1 MIIKID
7 CREKALL
14 EECNKQQLINDSSQ
28 FIKIISENI
37 PLGDIIIYDDNNNEK
52 LIIERKT
59 LSDLAASIRDG
70 RYNEQ
75 SFRLQ
80 ECSMHNHNIIY
91 LIEGDLRYYKPFKT
105 NIDKNALLS
114 SMVSINYF
122 KGFSLFRTITP
133 AETAEWLL
141 QLTKK
146 LHKESASPAFYH
158 KNEVCKNEVLDT
170 ENTEIVNDSYSSAM
184 KRVKKENINLDNIG
198 EIMLS
203 QIPGVSNASA
213 IAIMKKYLTIQNL
226 IQKLATD
233 DKALTNISISDKSG
247 KLRKINKT
255 CILNIYKYL
264 LGEKIIEEEII
275 EEKITE
281 EENTEEV
288 ISDETDVSIIDK
300 SGKLRKISKTSIL
313 NIYKSLL
320 KEKKKEEVI

>member
-7 CREKALL
+7 YREKALI

-28 FIKIISENI
+28 FITIISENI
-37 PLGDIIIYDDNNNEK
+37 PLGDIIIYDDDNIEK

-59 LSDLAASIRDG
+59 LLDLAASIRDG

-75 SFRLQ
+75 AFRLQ
-80 ECSMHNHNIIY
+80 QCSMHNHNIIY

-105 NIDKNALLS
+105 NIDKKALLS

-122 KGFSLFRTITP
+122 KGFSLFRTITLT
-133 AETAEWLL
+133 ETAEWLL

-146 LHKESASPAFYH
+146 LHKESSSPAYYEKTNFISESP
-158 KNEVCKNEVLDT
+158 NNVELND
-170 ENTEIVNDSYSSAM
+170 NTEPVYSSAM
-184 KRVKKENINLDNIG
+184 KRVKKENINPDNIG

-213 IAIMKKYLTIQNL
+213 IAIMNKYSTIQNL

-233 DKALTNISISDKSG
+233 DKALINISISDKSG

-264 LGEKIIEEEII
+264 LGEKKKVEAEIVSN
-275 EEKITE
+275 
-281 EENTEEV
+281 END
-288 ISDETDVSIIDK
+288 ISLE
-300 SGKLRKISKTSIL
+300 
-313 NIYKSLL
+313 
-320 KEKKKEEVI
+320 

>member
-59 LSDLAASIRDG
+59 LLDLASSIRDG
-70 RYNEQ
+70 RYTEQ
-75 SFRLQ
+75 GFRLQ
-80 ECSMHNHNIIY
+80 QCSMHNHNIIY
-91 LIEGDLRYYKPFKT
+91 LIEGDLRYYKPFKS

-122 KGFSLFRTITP
+122 KGFSLFRTVTLT
-133 AETAEWLL
+133 ETAEWLL

-146 LHKESASPAFYH
+146 LHKESSSPSYYE
-158 KNEVCKNEVLDT
+158 KTETLTEELK
-170 ENTEIVNDSYSSAM
+170 ENTELIYSSAM
-184 KRVKKENINLDNIG
+184 KRVKKENINPANIG

-213 IAIMKKYLTIQNL
+213 IAIMNKYSTIQNL
-226 IQKLATD
+226 IEKLATD
-233 DKALTNISISDKSG
+233 DKALINIYISDKSG

-264 LGEKIIEEEII
+264 LGEKNTQEDISN
-275 EEKITE
+275 
-281 EENTEEV
+281 END
-288 ISDETDVSIIDK
+288 ISLE
-300 SGKLRKISKTSIL
+300 
-313 NIYKSLL
+313 
-320 KEKKKEEVI
+320 

>member
-14 EECNKQQLINDSSQ
+14 DECNKQQLINDSSQ

-59 LSDLAASIRDG
+59 LLDLAASIRDG
-70 RYNEQ
+70 RYTEQ
-75 SFRLQ
+75 GFRLQ
-80 ECSMHNHNIIY
+80 QCSMHNHNIIY
-91 LIEGDLRYYKPFKT
+91 LIEGDLRYYKPFKS
-105 NIDKNALLS
+105 NIDKKALLS

-122 KGFSLFRTITP
+122 KGFSLFRTITLN
-133 AETAEWLL
+133 ETAEWLL
-141 QLTKK
+141 QLAKK
-146 LHKESASPAFYH
+146 LHKESSSPSFYE
-158 KNEVCKNEVLDT
+158 KTILISESPNNVELND
-170 ENTEIVNDSYSSAM
+170 NTETVYSSAM
-184 KRVKKENINLDNIG
+184 KRVKKENINPDNIG

-213 IAIMKKYLTIQNL
+213 IAIMNKYSTIQNL

-233 DKALTNISISDKSG
+233 DKALINISISDKSG

-264 LGEKIIEEEII
+264 LGDKN
-275 EEKITE
+275 K
-281 EENTEEV
+281 EEV
-288 ISDETDVSIIDK
+288 ISNEND
-300 SGKLRKISKTSIL
+300 ISL
-313 NIYKSLL
+313 
-320 KEKKKEEVI
+320 E

>member
-37 PLGDIIIYDDNNNEK
+37 PLGDIIIYDDNNIEK

-59 LSDLAASIRDG
+59 LLDLAASIRDG

-75 SFRLQ
+75 SFRLDH
-80 ECSMHNHNIIY
+80 CSMHNHNIIY
-91 LIEGDLRYYKPFKT
+91 LIEGDLRYYKPFKS
-105 NIDKNALLS
+105 NIDKKALFS

-122 KGFSLFRTITP
+122 KGFSLFRTITLT
-133 AETAEWLL
+133 ETAEWLL

-146 LHKESASPAFYH
+146 LHKESSSPSYYKKTISIEESP
-158 KNEVCKNEVLDT
+158 KNVELN
-170 ENTEIVNDSYSSAM
+170 ENTESVYSSAM
-184 KRVKKENINLDNIG
+184 KRVKKENINPDNIG

-213 IAIMKKYLTIQNL
+213 IAVMNKYSTIQNL

-233 DKALTNISISDKSG
+233 DNALIDISISDKSG

-255 CILNIYKYL
+255 CIFNIYKYL
-264 LGEKIIEEEII
+264 LGEK
-275 EEKITE
+275 
-281 EENTEEV
+281 NTEEGLV
-288 ISDETDVSIIDK
+288 ISNENDVS
-300 SGKLRKISKTSIL
+300 L
-313 NIYKSLL
+313 
-320 KEKKKEEVI
+320 E

>member
-59 LSDLAASIRDG
+59 LLDLAASIRDG
-70 RYNEQ
+70 RYTEQ
-75 SFRLQ
+75 GYRLQ
-80 ECSMHNHNIIY
+80 QCSMHNHNIIY
-91 LIEGDLRYYKPFKT
+91 LIEGDLRYYKPFKS
-105 NIDKNALLS
+105 NIDKKALMS

-122 KGFSLFRTITP
+122 KGFSLFRTIDLT
-133 AETAEWLL
+133 ETAEWLL
-141 QLTKK
+141 QLTTK
-146 LHKESASPAFYH
+146 LHKESPLSSFYE
-158 KNEVCKNEVLDT
+158 KTIFITQTPNNDELI
-170 ENTEIVNDSYSSAM
+170 ENAESLNDSYSSVM
-184 KRVKKENINLDNIG
+184 KRVKKENINPDNIG

-213 IAIMKKYLTIQNL
+213 IAIMSKYSTIQNL
-226 IQKLATD
+226 IQKLARD
-233 DKALTNISISDKSG
+233 DKALINISISDKSG

-264 LGEKIIEEEII
+264 LGEKNKEDIEVVSN
-275 EEKITE
+275 
-281 EENTEEV
+281 END
-288 ISDETDVSIIDK
+288 ISLE
-300 SGKLRKISKTSIL
+300 
-313 NIYKSLL
+313 
-320 KEKKKEEVI
+320 

>member
-59 LSDLAASIRDG
+59 LLDLAASIRDG
-70 RYNEQ
+70 RYTEQ
-75 SFRLQ
+75 GFRLQ
-80 ECSMHNHNIIY
+80 QCSMHNHNIIY
-91 LIEGDLRYYKPFKT
+91 LIEGDLRYYKPFKST
-105 NIDKNALLS
+105 IDKKALLS

-122 KGFSLFRTITP
+122 KGFSLFRTITLT
-133 AETAEWLL
+133 ETAEWLL

-146 LHKESASPAFYH
+146 LHKESSSPSFYE
-158 KNEVCKNEVLDT
+158 KTNFISEIPNNVELN
-170 ENTEIVNDSYSSAM
+170 ENTELVYSSAM
-184 KRVKKENINLDNIG
+184 KRVKKENINPDNIG

-203 QIPGVSNASA
+203 QIPGVSNAAA
-213 IAIMKKYLTIQNL
+213 IAIMNKYLTIQNL

-233 DKALTNISISDKSG
+233 DKALINISTSDKSG

-264 LGEKIIEEEII
+264 LNSKKNDAEVVSN
-275 EEKITE
+275 
-281 EENTEEV
+281 END
-288 ISDETDVSIIDK
+288 ISLE
-300 SGKLRKISKTSIL
+300 
-313 NIYKSLL
+313 
-320 KEKKKEEVI
+320 

>member
-59 LSDLAASIRDG
+59 LLDLAASIRDG
-70 RYNEQ
+70 RYTEQ
-75 SFRLQ
+75 GFRLDQ
-80 ECSMHNHNIIY
+80 CSMHNHNIIY
-91 LIEGDLRYYKPFKT
+91 LIEGDLRYYKPFKST
-105 NIDKNALLS
+105 IDKKALLS

-122 KGFSLFRTITP
+122 KGFSLFRTITLT
-133 AETAEWLL
+133 ETAEWLL
-141 QLTKK
+141 QMTKK
-146 LHKESASPAFYH
+146 LHKESSSPSYYKKSGA
-158 KNEVCKNEVLDT
+158 CKNKVCESEACESITEPVT
-170 ENTEIVNDSYSSAM
+170 EQQSEEIKENTELVYSSAM
-184 KRVKKENINLDNIG
+184 KRVKKENINPANIG

-213 IAIMKKYLTIQNL
+213 IAIMNKYSTIQNL
-226 IQKLATD
+226 IEKLATD
-233 DKALTNISISDKSG
+233 DKALINISISDKSG

-264 LGEKIIEEEII
+264 LGEK
-275 EEKITE
+275 
-281 EENTEEV
+281 NTD
-288 ISDETDVSIIDK
+288 ISNETD
-300 SGKLRKISKTSIL
+300 ISL
-313 NIYKSLL
+313 
-320 KEKKKEEVI
+320 E

>member
-59 LSDLAASIRDG
+59 LLDLAASIRDG
-70 RYNEQ
+70 RYAEQ
-75 SFRLQ
+75 GFRLQ
-80 ECSMHNHNIIY
+80 QCSMHNHNIIY
-91 LIEGDLRYYKPFKT
+91 LIEGDLRYYKPFKS
-105 NIDKNALLS
+105 NIDKKALLS

-122 KGFSLFRTITP
+122 KGFSLFRTITLT
-133 AETAEWLL
+133 ETAEWLL
-141 QLTKK
+141 KLTKK
-146 LHKESASPAFYH
+146 LHKESSSPSFYE
-158 KNEVCKNEVLDT
+158 KPIFTAESPNNGELND
-170 ENTEIVNDSYSSAM
+170 NTETVNDSYSSAM
-184 KRVKKENINLDNIG
+184 KRVKKENINPDNIG

-213 IAIMKKYLTIQNL
+213 IAIMNKYSTIQNL

-233 DKALTNISISDKSG
+233 DKALINISISDKSG

-264 LGEKIIEEEII
+264 LSEK
-275 EEKITE
+275 
-281 EENTEEV
+281 N
-288 ISDETDVSIIDK
+288 
-300 SGKLRKISKTSIL
+300 
-313 NIYKSLL
+313 
-320 KEKKKEEVI
+320 KEEVEVVLNENDISLE

>member
-37 PLGDIIIYDDNNNEK
+37 PLGDIIIYDDDNNEK

-59 LSDLAASIRDG
+59 LLDLAASIRDG
-70 RYNEQ
+70 RYTEQ
-75 SFRLQ
+75 GYRLQ
-80 ECSMHNHNIIY
+80 QCSMHNHNIIY

-105 NIDKNALLS
+105 NIDKKALMS

-122 KGFSLFRTITP
+122 KGFSLFRTITLT
-133 AETAEWLL
+133 ETAEWLL
-141 QLTKK
+141 QVTTK
-146 LHKESASPAFYH
+146 LHKEAPSSSFYE
-158 KNEVCKNEVLDT
+158 KTIFITETPNNDELI
-170 ENTEIVNDSYSSAM
+170 ENTESINKSYSSVM
-184 KRVKKENINLDNIG
+184 KRVKKENINIDNIG

-213 IAIMKKYLTIQNL
+213 IAIMSKYSTIQNL
-226 IQKLATD
+226 IQNLERD
-233 DKALTNISISDKSG
+233 DKALINISISDKLG

-264 LGEKIIEEEII
+264 LGGKNKEDNEIVSN
-275 EEKITE
+275 
-281 EENTEEV
+281 END
-288 ISDETDVSIIDK
+288 ISLE
-300 SGKLRKISKTSIL
+300 
-313 NIYKSLL
+313 
-320 KEKKKEEVI
+320 